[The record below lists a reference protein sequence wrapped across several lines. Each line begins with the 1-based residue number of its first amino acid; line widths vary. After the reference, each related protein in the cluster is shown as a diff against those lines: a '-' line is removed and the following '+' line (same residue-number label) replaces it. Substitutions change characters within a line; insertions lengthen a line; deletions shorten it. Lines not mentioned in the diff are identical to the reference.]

1 MRSES
6 SIRIVH
12 EPFVYDSESLFFRFH
27 YNTEKK
33 VAEKIHSRLDFP
45 ESIYMD
51 RYMRSNKSV
60 TRAKR
65 EEVRALKER
74 QTQLKNKLSQFT
86 NYSGSCQQDADS
98 VSTAGKLSLPEVLQL
113 TMDFVTSGS
122 RGITAR

>member
-1 MRSES
+1 M
-6 SIRIVH
+6 
-12 EPFVYDSESLFFRFH
+12 
-27 YNTEKK
+27 
-33 VAEKIHSRLDFP
+33 AEKIHSRLDFP

-86 NYSGSCQQDADS
+86 NYSGSSQQAADS
-98 VSTAGKLSLPEVLQL
+98 VSTAGKLTLPEVLQL

-122 RGITAR
+122 RGITARWDECGLFFFCKVYFSWNYLGIEIEYI